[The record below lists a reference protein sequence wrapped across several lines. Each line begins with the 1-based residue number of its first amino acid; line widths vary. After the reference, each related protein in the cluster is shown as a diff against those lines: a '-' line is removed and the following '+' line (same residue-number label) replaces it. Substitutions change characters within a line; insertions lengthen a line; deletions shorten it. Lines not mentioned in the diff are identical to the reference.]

1 MTDIQKSFRE
11 LISLAIEREVE
22 AYNFY
27 MNAAE
32 QAELKSSAQLLR
44 ELAVQE
50 QHHKEKL
57 EAALDE
63 GVCDTFSCTEEEF
76 EKLNLKN
83 YLAEVPFRADSS
95 PQDILVVAIKREE
108 NAHAF
113 YEALAG
119 TTTSAGHKSVFE
131 TLAKEELQH
140 KQRLEHMYDDIF
152 QPDM

>member
-1 MTDIQKSFRE
+1 MRE
-11 LISLAIEREVE
+11 AE

-27 MNAAE
+27 LNAAE
-32 QAELKSSAQLLR
+32 PVELKSSAPLLR
-44 ELAVQE
+44 ELAAQE
-50 QHHKEKL
+50 QRHKEKL
-57 EAALDE
+57 EAVLDE

-83 YLAEVPFRADSS
+83 YLAEVPLRADSS